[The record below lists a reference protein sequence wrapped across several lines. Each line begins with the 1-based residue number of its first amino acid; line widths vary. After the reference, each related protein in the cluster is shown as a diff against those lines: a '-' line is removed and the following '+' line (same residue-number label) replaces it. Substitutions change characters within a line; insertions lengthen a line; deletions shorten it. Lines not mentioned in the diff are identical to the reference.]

1 MGMGI
6 GQFAIYIWQ
15 ESVQLA
21 KGSWQVKSTQRWPLL
36 LENVFYS
43 LSGWRPYFSSLPQS
57 SFNWPEAKRFRWPSS
72 SCCCWFLLAAF
83 ADCVAAVSDW
93 HKRWSP
99 LPYTSFTIFFLLYL
113 KIKNIFLLPLG
124 ERALISPLLNYKFT
138 LFIASQPE
146 IAKSI
151 QAPSPAIV
159 LERFKVINKDYT
171 QRKKR
176 RWDIIII

>member
-1 MGMGI
+1 MGI

-43 LSGWRPYFSSLPQS
+43 LSGWRPYFSSPHHQS

-72 SCCCWFLLAAF
+72 SCCCWFLFSRLCWLCCCRLRLAQKMESSTLRLF
-83 ADCVAAVSDW
+83 HNFYS
-93 HKRWSP
+93 S
-99 LPYTSFTIFFLLYL
+99 LLQ
-113 KIKNIFLLPLG
+113 IKNIILLPLG
-124 ERALISPLLNYKFT
+124 ERALISPLLNYKST

-146 IAKSI
+146 IAAKSI

-159 LERFKVINKDYT
+159 LERFKAINKLYT
-171 QRKKR
+171 DKKKAMGYYYY
-176 RWDIIII
+176 